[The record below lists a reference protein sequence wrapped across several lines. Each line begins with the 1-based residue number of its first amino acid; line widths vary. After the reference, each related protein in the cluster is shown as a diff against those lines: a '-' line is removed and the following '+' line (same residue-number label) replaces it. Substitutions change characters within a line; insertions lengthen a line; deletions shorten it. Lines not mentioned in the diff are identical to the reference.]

1 VAAGQRV
8 LINGAGG
15 GAGSFAIQ
23 LAKRAGA
30 QVTGVDNAGKLQF
43 MVSLGA
49 DQVID
54 YAGEDFTRP
63 AEPYD
68 LVLDLVAHH
77 SPFACRR
84 ALAPRG
90 RYCCVG
96 GPVRTLVAIMTIGS
110 IIGGVTRRRLGVLVV
125 AQGPM
130 RFTPLTDL
138 GVAGDIGIPIDR
150 RFGLDDVP
158 QALRYLGEGLAH
170 GKLAVTTDC
179 VPSSEPTATVRSKPR
194 DEGPS

>member
-1 VAAGQRV
+1 
-8 LINGAGG
+8 
-15 GAGSFAIQ
+15 
-23 LAKRAGA
+23 
-30 QVTGVDNAGKLQF
+30 
-43 MVSLGA
+43 
-49 DQVID
+49 
-54 YAGEDFTRP
+54 
-63 AEPYD
+63 
-68 LVLDLVAHH
+68 
-77 SPFACRR
+77 
-84 ALAPRG
+84 
-90 RYCCVG
+90 
-96 GPVRTLVAIMTIGS
+96 VRTLVAIMTIGS

>member
-1 VAAGQRV
+1 MDDTPCTAHSRD
-8 LINGAGG
+8 I
-15 GAGSFAIQ
+15 FPP
-23 LAKRAGA
+23 
-30 QVTGVDNAGKLQF
+30 
-43 MVSLGA
+43 
-49 DQVID
+49 
-54 YAGEDFTRP
+54 P

-96 GPVRTLVAIMTIGS
+96 GPVRSLVALMTIGAV
-110 IIGGVTRRRLGVLVV
+110 IGGVTRRRLGVLVV

-170 GKLAVTTDC
+170 GELAGTH
-179 VPSSEPTATVRSKPR
+179 
-194 DEGPS
+194 